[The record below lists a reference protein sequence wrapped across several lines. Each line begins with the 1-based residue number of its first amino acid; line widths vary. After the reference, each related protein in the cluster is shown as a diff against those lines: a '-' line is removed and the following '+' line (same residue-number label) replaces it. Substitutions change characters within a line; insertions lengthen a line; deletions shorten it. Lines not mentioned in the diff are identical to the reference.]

1 LFLIIGLIP
10 FSGLPPIQRDHRAKI
25 DDQFQREFS
34 HVLPTQT
41 RKRRTT
47 MQTRK
52 RGTTMFVRI
61 LSAIGKV
68 LLAGLAV
75 AAGGSTARAQ
85 VPKGWYAAGSHP
97 SEYDMVVDKATK
109 HGGVASVTIRCKEAN
124 PSDGFGT
131 LMQTF
136 KAEKFQGKR
145 LRLTGFVKSS
155 DVADWAGLWVR
166 VDGAEKTCLAFDNM
180 MDRKIEGTTA
190 WTKYSVVL
198 DVPED
203 AAAIA
208 FGLLMAG
215 KGQVWVDDLAF
226 DVVGPEVATTGL
238 VIEPEELPEDAEERF
253 KASLKL
259 LPKEPKNLGFE
270 S

>member
-1 LFLIIGLIP
+1 MP
-10 FSGLPPIQRDHRAKI
+10 FFGLPRSQRDRSANIH
-25 DDQFQREFS
+25 DQLRGEFS
-34 HVLPTQT
+34 QVLPTQT
-41 RKRRTT
+41 RKRGTT
-47 MQTRK
+47 MQKRK
-52 RGTTMFVRI
+52 RGTTMFVRV
-61 LSAIGKV
+61 LSAVGKV
-68 LLAGLAV
+68 LIAGLAV

-85 VPKGWYAAGSHP
+85 VPEGWQVAGSHP
-97 SEYDMVVDKATK
+97 NEYEMTVDEATK
-109 HGGVASVTIRCKEAN
+109 HGGVASATIRCKEAN

-131 LMQTF
+131 LMQIF
-136 KAEKFQGKR
+136 NAEKFRGKR

-166 VDGAEKTCLAFDNM
+166 VDGAEKTSLAFDNM

-203 AAAIA
+203 AAAVA

-226 DVVGPEVATTGL
+226 DVVGPEVATTRL
-238 VIEPEELPEDAEERF
+238 EIEPEELPEDAKEGF

>member
-1 LFLIIGLIP
+1 MLV
-10 FSGLPPIQRDHRAKI
+10 K
-25 DDQFQREFS
+25 
-34 HVLPTQT
+34 VLN
-41 RKRRTT
+41 
-47 MQTRK
+47 
-52 RGTTMFVRI
+52 
-61 LSAIGKV
+61 AIGKV
-68 LLAGLAV
+68 LLAGLVV
-75 AAGGSTARAQ
+75 AAGGSTTRAQ
-85 VPKGWYAAGSHP
+85 VPKGWHVAGSHP
-97 SEYDMVVDKATK
+97 NEYEMTVDQATK
-109 HGGVASVTIRCKEAN
+109 HGGLASATIRCKEAN
-124 PSDGFGT
+124 LSDGFGT

-136 KAEKFQGKR
+136 KADKFRGKR

-155 DVADWAGLWVR
+155 NVADWAGLWVR
-166 VDGAEKTCLAFDNM
+166 VDGAEKTGQAFDNM

-190 WTKYSVVL
+190 WTKYSVIL

-238 VIEPEELPEDAEERF
+238 VIEPDELPEDAREQF